1 VLINPYQERN
11 VFGESNPQAEAAE
24 RAKNFLDARFRR
36 EANEIG
42 YKAAADA
49 AKYGS
54 DSFGP
59 PGQSMSSAGSGLGS
73 LASGL
78 FNQFR
83 GQGATPALPS
93 WSSSFQT
100 SLPAALTAG
109 VTAPSA
115 YQPSGSFSTPWTF
128 PATRS

>member
-11 VFGESNPQAEAAE
+11 VFGGSNPRAEAAQ
-24 RAKNFLDARFRR
+24 RAKRFAVTALQY
-36 EANEIG
+36 EADRIGNE
-42 YKAAADA
+42 AAAEA

-59 PGQSMSSAGSGLGS
+59 PGQGRPPAGSGLGS
-73 LASGL
+73 LVSGV

-83 GQGATPALPS
+83 GQGAAPALPS

-100 SLPAALTAG
+100 SLPAALSAG
-109 VTAPSA
+109 AAAPSA

-128 PATRS
+128 PAARG